1 MTIKTI
7 EAMLPGVIYL
17 SPAPDAPPYKTAGDK
32 VPAGETVALVEVMK
46 SYMPVEADEAGIFM
60 GYLVESE
67 TVLEPG
73 QVLSVVAPSTPDATL
88 AGIGFTLA
96 GSLVL

>member
-32 VPAGETVALVEVMK
+32 VAAGETVALVEVMK
-46 SYMPVEADEAGIFM
+46 SYLPVEADCSGTFL
-60 GYLVESE
+60 GYAVETGA
-67 TVLEPG
+67 TVEPG
-73 QVLSVVAPSTPDATL
+73 EPICRLEAAE
-88 AGIGFTLA
+88 
-96 GSLVL
+96 